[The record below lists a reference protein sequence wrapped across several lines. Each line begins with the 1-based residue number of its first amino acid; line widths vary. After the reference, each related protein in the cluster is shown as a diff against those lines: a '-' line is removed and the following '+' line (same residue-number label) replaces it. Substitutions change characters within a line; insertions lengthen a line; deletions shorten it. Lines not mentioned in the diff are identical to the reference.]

1 MARVRVTYPA
11 LNRVE
16 VVEILRKACISLE
29 RKLPI
34 SRTVL
39 FGSYAQD
46 RYTAGSDI
54 DIIVVYKGRE
64 RDDACKIVVDEVKLP
79 RLEPRVYTDE
89 EFGALMAE
97 SPRFARA
104 LAEEHSDNEI
114 PVIESGREKQ
124 RLVRPS

>member
-1 MARVRVTYPA
+1 LAGRSKIMARVRVTYPA

-16 VVEILRKACISLE
+16 VVERLRKACISLE

-34 SRTVL
+34 SRIVL

-64 RDDACKIVVDEVKLP
+64 RDDAYKIIVDEVKLP
-79 RLEPRVYTDE
+79 RLEPRVYTEE
-89 EFGALMAE
+89 EFSALMAE

-104 LAEEHSDNEI
+104 LAEEGI
-114 PVIESGREKQ
+114 VITRSG
-124 RLVRPS
+124 